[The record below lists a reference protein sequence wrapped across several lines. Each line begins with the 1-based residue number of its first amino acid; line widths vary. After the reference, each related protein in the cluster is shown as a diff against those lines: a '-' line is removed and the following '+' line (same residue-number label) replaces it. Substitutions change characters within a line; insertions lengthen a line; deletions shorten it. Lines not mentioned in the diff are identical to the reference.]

1 MKDCATRLTD
11 YLHIK
16 FFFVGGV
23 SVFDFR
29 HYEVGSG
36 LEDDIEMVVARP
48 AVFSTVEPDQGI
60 DGFAITK
67 RLFDIVLSL
76 LLLPVLAV
84 LAVVLLIL
92 NPFMNKGKLFY
103 LQIRMGKDCKAFV
116 AIKFRSM
123 AEASKITRGA
133 DDPLEKH
140 RINWLGRMLRKSRF
154 DELPQL
160 VNVLKGDM
168 SLIGPRPDYF
178 HHARRFV
185 KNVPGYRDRHSV
197 RPGISGLAQTE
208 IGYVE
213 GYEATR
219 TKVQA
224 DIYYINN
231 ACLKMDSWIFYR
243 TLVTVFGLKGTD

>member
-1 MKDCATRLTD
+1 M
-11 YLHIK
+11 
-16 FFFVGGV
+16 
-23 SVFDFR
+23 FDFR
-29 HYEVGSG
+29 HHEVELS
-36 LEDDIEMVVARP
+36 LEEEIEMVVARP
-48 AVFSTVEPDQGI
+48 AMFSKAEPVQGI
-60 DGFAITK
+60 DGFAIAK
-67 RLFDIVLSL
+67 RLFDIVFSL

-123 AEASKITRGA
+123 EEAGKITRGA

-160 VNVLKGDM
+160 INVLKGDM

-185 KNVPGYRDRHSV
+185 KNIPGYRDRHAV

-231 ACLKMDSWIFYR
+231 ASLKLDTWIFYR
-243 TLVTVFGLKGTD
+243 TLVTVFCLKGAD